1 MYDPENTLAEAVTD
15 LMGSRNRLNFFTFL
29 NEELGFIYF
38 SAPAAAN
45 IRTNG
50 SLQKAVAQM
59 QGEELNITNL
69 KMVFNREK
77 GLLDTPKRAGFEV
90 FSEMLEDPA
99 VVKLAFVR
107 DPIERFA
114 AVYRN
119 QFSVNAK
126 MGEPRQKL
134 FEFLGVPLEEN
145 LSMLDLAELL
155 TEEKDL
161 KNLIPPLIPQR
172 NIIAFDLVDYS
183 FIGRHERWEDDYPR
197 IAMDLFGCETQ
208 VFDPVKDL
216 NADPE
221 GANLPVIVDDET
233 RAVLRV
239 AYAEDYEMI
248 GEIEELFPNGFAS
261 EA

>member
-1 MYDPENTLAEAVTD
+1 MYDPENTLAEAVVGHIGT
-15 LMGSRNRLNFFTFL
+15 RRRLNFFTFL
-29 NEELGFIYF
+29 NEDLGFIYF

-59 QGEELNITNL
+59 RGEELNITNMR
-69 KMVFNREK
+69 MVLNREK
-77 GLLDTPKRAGFEV
+77 GLLDNPKRVGFEV
-90 FSEMLEDPA
+90 FSEMLEDPT

-107 DPIERFA
+107 DPVERFA

-119 QFSVNAK
+119 QFSINVK
-126 MGEPRQKL
+126 MGEQRQKL

-155 TEEKDL
+155 TEEGDL
-161 KNLIPPLIPQR
+161 KTMIPPLIPQR
-172 NIIAFDLVDYS
+172 NLIAFDLVDYT
-183 FIGRHERWEDDYPR
+183 FIGRHERWEDDYAR
-197 IAMDLFGCETQ
+197 IAMDVFGCETQ
-208 VFDPVKDL
+208 IFDPVQDL

-221 GANLPVIVDDET
+221 GANLPANVDEET
-233 RAVLRV
+233 RAALEV

-248 GEIEELFPNGFAS
+248 EEIEELFPDGFAA